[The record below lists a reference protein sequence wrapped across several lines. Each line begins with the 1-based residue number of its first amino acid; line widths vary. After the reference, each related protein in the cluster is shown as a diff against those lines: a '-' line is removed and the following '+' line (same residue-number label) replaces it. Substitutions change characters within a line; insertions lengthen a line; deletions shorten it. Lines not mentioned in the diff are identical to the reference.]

1 MTAKASSRI
10 WIIKCGFASGRTSG
24 AHGNKW
30 GLGGGGRRG
39 KEKSVLLGEVVERR
53 KARTQSGACLRGT
66 EAATQSFLGC

>member
-30 GLGGGGRRG
+30 GLGGGGGAKG
-39 KEKSVLLGEVVERR
+39 KGKISAVGRSCGAEEGAYPER
-53 KARTQSGACLRGT
+53 SLSEGH
-66 EAATQSFLGC
+66 